1 MSTHRPPHPTRVHGA
16 ALLLVL
22 WLLLLLAGLIGGFAL
37 TARVE
42 SMQGQVQVRG
52 LAANAIARAGLEYA
66 LTRVDHADPRRR
78 WPPDGRPQPWSY
90 AGAELTVTVVDENGK
105 IDLNQSDLN
114 LLTELFR
121 AVGEPSDRAARQASA
136 ILDWR
141 DPDQL
146 TQPAGG
152 AEDPDYAAAGLPYGA
167 KDAEMESVAELE
179 QVLGMTPE
187 LYAKVEPYLT
197 VHSGRAAPD
206 PAFAPAMVLNAMGQD
221 GNAVVAARA
230 GPVAGDPNS
239 TETGQLV
246 ASGSGTY
253 SIESRARLPD
263 RRESVLRAVVRVG
276 GNSVPGMA
284 YTVLRWEEGA
294 SPR

>member
-1 MSTHRPPHPTRVHGA
+1 MNSRVPLPLRRSRGA

-42 SMQGQVQVRG
+42 SMQGQVLVRG
-52 LAANAIARAGLEYA
+52 VAANAIARAGLEYA
-66 LTRVDHADPRRR
+66 LTRVDEADPRRR
-78 WPPDGRPQPWSY
+78 WVPDGRPQVWRY
-90 AGAELTVTVVDENGK
+90 RGAEVTLTLSDENGK

-121 AVGEPSDRAARQASA
+121 AVGEPGDRAMRLAAA
-136 ILDWR
+136 IVDWR
-141 DPDQL
+141 DPDLL

-152 AEDPDYAAAGLPYGA
+152 AEDSDYAAAGLPYGA

-179 QVLGMTPE
+179 QVLGMTPV
-187 LYAKVEPYLT
+187 LYARVEPYLT

-206 PAFAPAMVLNAMGQD
+206 PAFAPAIVLDAMGQD
-221 GNAVVAARA
+221 GKALVAARTPPA
-230 GPVAGDPNS
+230 GASMAEAGA
-239 TETGQLV
+239 LV
-246 ASGSGTY
+246 ANGSGTY

-263 RRESVLRAVVRVG
+263 RREAVLRAVVRVG
-276 GNSVPGMA
+276 GNAVPGLA

>member
-1 MSTHRPPHPTRVHGA
+1 MTAHRPPQRTRIQGA

-22 WLLLLLAGLIGGFAL
+22 WLLLMLAGLIGGFAL

-52 LAANAIARAGLEYA
+52 VTANAIARAGLEYA
-66 LTRVDHADPRRR
+66 LTRVDDADPRRR
-78 WPPDGRPQPWSY
+78 WTPDGRPQPWNY
-90 AGAELTVTVVDENGK
+90 RDAQLTVTLLDENGK
-105 IDLNQSDLN
+105 IDLNQSDLT

-121 AVGEPSDRAARQASA
+121 AVDEPADRAARLAAA

-141 DPDQL
+141 DPDLL

-152 AEDPDYAAAGLPYGA
+152 AEDADYAAEGLPYGA
-167 KDAEMESVAELE
+167 KDGEMESVAELE
-179 QVLGMTPE
+179 QVLGMTPG
-187 LYAKVEPYLT
+187 LYAKVEPYIT

-206 PAFAPAMVLNAMGQD
+206 PAFAPAVVLNAMGQD
-221 GNAVVAARA
+221 GNALVAART
-230 GPVAGDPNS
+230 GPVAGNLDP

-263 RRESVLRAVVRVG
+263 GRESVLRAVVRVG